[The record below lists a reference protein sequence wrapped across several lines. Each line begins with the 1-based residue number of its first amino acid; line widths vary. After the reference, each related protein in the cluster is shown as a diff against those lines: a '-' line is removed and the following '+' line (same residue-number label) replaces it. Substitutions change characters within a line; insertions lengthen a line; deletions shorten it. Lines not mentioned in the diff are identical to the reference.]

1 MKEQDQS
8 TQFDVTFSQMEGAIE
23 SFVGAAYL
31 VGPDHDDLLALLDTG
46 LNIKEILE
54 IMAVK
59 CSSPSEM
66 DIPRRPWSD
75 ARKSFGSCPMRPLVE
90 SKSKKKVILC
100 IDDDQSVLE
109 CESEFLTTFGYTVLT
124 APSGDEGLKLASK
137 NCVDVVIVDY
147 CMPQMNGQ
155 EVAIEMRRLRPQVT
169 IIMLSGSVAVPQEAV
184 NTVDAF
190 VRKDRLASQL
200 LQAIEANFPIDG

>member
-1 MKEQDQS
+1 MNEQDQGA
-8 TQFDVTFSQMEGAIE
+8 QVDMTFGQMEGAIE
-23 SFVGAAYL
+23 SFVETVHLAGL
-31 VGPDHDDLLALLDTG
+31 DLDDPLALLNAG
-46 LNIKEILE
+46 LNVREILE
-54 IMAVK
+54 IIAVR
-59 CSSPSEM
+59 CSSPREM
-66 DIPRRPWSD
+66 DILRSPWSD
-75 ARKSFGSCPMRPLVE
+75 ARKSFGSYPMRPLVE

-124 APSGDEGLKLASK
+124 APSGHEGLKLASK

-155 EVAIEMRRLRPQVT
+155 EVAIEMRRLRPQAT

-190 VRKDRLASQL
+190 VRKDRLATEL

>member
-1 MKEQDQS
+1 MNEQDQGA
-8 TQFDVTFSQMEGAIE
+8 QVDMTFSQMKGAIE
-23 SFVGAAYL
+23 SL
-31 VGPDHDDLLALLDTG
+31 VETAHLAGLDLDHLLALLDAG
-46 LNIKEILE
+46 LDIKEILE
-54 IMAVK
+54 IISAK
-59 CSSPSEM
+59 CSLPREM
-66 DIPRRPWSD
+66 DIVRSPWSD
-75 ARKSFGSCPMRPLVE
+75 GRRSFGSCPMRPLVE

-155 EVAIEMRRLRPQVT
+155 EVAIEMRRLRPQAT

-190 VRKDRLASQL
+190 VPKNRLASQL
-200 LQAIEANFPIDG
+200 LQAIEANVPIDG